1 MYDVTGIAR
10 CLVSIHFALL
20 RKLGMLW
27 GSDVPTETL
36 FPQLPLQDGSLVTP
50 FDQ

>member
-1 MYDVTGIAR
+1 MYDVTEIAR
-10 CLVSIHFALL
+10 CLVSIRFALV
-20 RKLGMLW
+20 RKRCMPW